1 MAEAERRTAEDEVTI
16 ARDKAIQDVWKA
28 YTDVR
33 LALRKVDVSAALV
46 DASQK
51 SYDAG
56 LEANRRGLGTLT
68 DLLAAR
74 RDLSHAPTAQ
84 FFVSPCVCYRRCAAG
99 TQVNGRSIFQKV
111 FKLTREGERNATT
124 D

>member
-1 MAEAERRTAEDEVTI
+1 MAESERRTAEDEVTI

-46 DASQK
+46 LASQK
-51 SYDAG
+51 SYDAS

-68 DLLAAR
+68 DLLTAR
-74 RDLSHAPTAQ
+74 RQLSHAQ
-84 FFVSPCVCYRRCAAG
+84 FVELDA
-99 TQVNGRSIFQKV
+99 
-111 FKLTREGERNATT
+111 KLQLLNASSALAFATGEPQRGP
-124 D
+124 

>member
-33 LALRKVDVSAALV
+33 LALRRVDVSAALV

-51 SYDAG
+51 SYDAS

-74 RDLSHAPTAQ
+74 RDLSHAQ
-84 FFVSPCVCYRRCAAG
+84 FVELDAKLQCFVSACVCYRRCAAG
-99 TQVNGRSIFQKV
+99 TPVNGSCIFH
-111 FKLTREGERNATT
+111 
-124 D
+124 